1 MLSRAASS
9 LYWIGL
15 HIERADFTAR
25 LIEAALQFDL
35 LPFTETQ
42 SDWTSAMQASGSAGL
57 FDGDLAT
64 ATREMVTHFLAF
76 DQGNPSS
83 IISCLEKARGR
94 SEEHTS
100 ELQSLMRISYAVF
113 CLKKKNTKNINN
125 KPHSIQSTG
134 YTYIISK
141 PKHT

>member
-1 MLSRAASS
+1 MCALVTGVQTCALPIWLARAASS
-9 LYWIGL
+9 LYWIGR
-15 HIERADFTAR
+15 HIERADFPAR
-25 LIEAALQFDL
+25 LIEAALQFYL

-83 IISCLEKARGR
+83 IISCLEKARNAGR
-94 SEEHTS
+94 
-100 ELQSLMRISYAVF
+100 AVR
-113 CLKKKNTKNINN
+113 TAQIGRAAGREREW
-125 KPHSIQSTG
+125 P
-134 YTYIISK
+134 YV
-141 PKHT
+141 